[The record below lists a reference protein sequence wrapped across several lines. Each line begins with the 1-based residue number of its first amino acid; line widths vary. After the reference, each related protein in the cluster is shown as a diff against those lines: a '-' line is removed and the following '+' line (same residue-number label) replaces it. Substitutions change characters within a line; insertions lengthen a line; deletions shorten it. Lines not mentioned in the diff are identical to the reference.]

1 MRLAPVGEAVA
12 VREQVAGA
20 LHGGRGEARARRA
33 SELVDGLRAAEGE
46 LQRPAGQVVPPGV
59 LQELLAVQGG
69 KVQFGQSGASEEGVP
84 GKPRVRVQGPALSSA
99 GQSHGDLEPIR
110 QLTLVVL
117 LRHSLVGSQ
126 AALKVEA
133 QGHLA
138 DTDPPRVRH
147 VQQIGHE
154 GRVDARL
161 WRLPLGAKN
170 RRGTVAALLQESIHS
185 LLQVGEDLVAAA
197 LVRVVD
203 GVEPPRRGRDL
214 LDTGIRANAKNGADA
229 HHPQLPARLSQGKGC
244 VPALSR
250 VLEVCAE
257 LQVRGPVVAVADA
270 LHRVL
275 GLLRAPRR
283 VGWAFH
289 GLRVHDR

>member
-46 LQRPAGQVVPPGV
+46 LQRPVGQVVPPGV
-59 LQELLAVQGG
+59 LQELLAVRGG
-69 KVQFGQSGASEEGVP
+69 KVQFGQPGASEEGVP

-99 GQSHGDLEPIR
+99 GQPHGDLEPIR
-110 QLTLVVL
+110 QLTLEVL
-117 LRHSLVGSQ
+117 LRHSLVGGQ
-126 AALKVEA
+126 AALEVEA

-161 WRLPLGAKN
+161 RRLPPGAEN
-170 RRGTVAALLQESIHS
+170 RCGARAAALLQESVHP

-214 LDTGIRANAKNGADA
+214 LDTGIRADAKNGADA
-229 HHPQLPARLSQGKGC
+229 HHPQLPERVARLHQGKGC
-244 VPALSR
+244 VPGR
-250 VLEVCAE
+250 VLEIRAE

-275 GLLRAPRR
+275 SLLRAPRR
-283 VGWAFH
+283 VVWAFH
-289 GLRVHDR
+289 G